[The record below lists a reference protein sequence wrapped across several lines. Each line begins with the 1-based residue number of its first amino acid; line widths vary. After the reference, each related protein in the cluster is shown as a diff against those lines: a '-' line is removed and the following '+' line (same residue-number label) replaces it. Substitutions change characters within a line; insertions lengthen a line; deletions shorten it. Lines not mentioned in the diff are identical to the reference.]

1 MNLYISNLSFHTDD
15 ETLRTLFSAYGTV
28 TSAKVI
34 KDRESGQS
42 RGFGFVEMDVV
53 AEGQAAMKG
62 MNNKEIE
69 GRALSVS
76 VAKEKPPRSER
87 ETW

>member
-76 VAKEKPPRSER
+76 VAKEKPPRSEYKGL
-87 ETW
+87 